1 MHKTFLALVL
11 LAAGAAQAQDKVT
24 FATNWKAQAAHGGFY
39 QAVADGTYR
48 KYGLDVTIQP
58 GGPQVNNRPL
68 LPAGR
73 IDFLMT
79 GNLLHS
85 FDNVKNQV
93 PTVVVAA
100 IFQKDPQA
108 LLAHPGQGYEEF
120 AALKGA
126 PVALIAKDG
135 QFSWWQW
142 LKVTH
147 GFRDEALKP
156 YNYNLGPFLAN
167 KQAIQ
172 QGYSVAEPIYVERQG
187 RFKPV
192 VHLLADHGFSTYSTV
207 IETRAETVRARPD
220 LVQRFVDASI
230 LGWVNYLYGDRR
242 PANALMIRH
251 NTEMTEAEIEA
262 SVALMKSQ
270 GIVDS
275 GEAAARGIGAMSAA
289 RIQDFHAQM
298 VKAGLYQAGE
308 VDERWKEKYQVWIV
322 RNTEMVYALITVCTH
337 LGCIPNWLAAQN
349 KFKCPCHGSGYY
361 RSGINFEGPTPRP
374 LERAAISISPDDG
387 QIFIDKARKFLYEK
401 GQWTDPAAFIRTS

>member
-1 MHKTFLALVL
+1 MKKIQLAATAASLL
-11 LAAGAAQAQDKVT
+11 LAASVLAQDKVT

-39 QAVADGTYR
+39 QALADGTY
-48 KYGLDVTIQP
+48 KKHGLDVTIQP

-85 FDNVKNQV
+85 FDNVKNGV

-100 IFQKDPQA
+100 MFQKDPQA
-108 LLAHPGQGYEEF
+108 LIAHPGQGHEKFEN
-120 AALKGA
+120 LKNA

-167 KQAIQ
+167 PKAIQ
-172 QGYSVAEPIYVERQG
+172 QGYSVAEPIYVQNQG
-187 RFKPV
+187 KFKPV
-192 VHLLADHGFSTYSTV
+192 VHLLADHGFSTYSTL
-207 IETRAETVRARPD
+207 IEARTETVKDKPG

-230 LGWVNYLYGDRR
+230 LGWVNYLHGDRKA
-242 PANALMIRH
+242 ANAMMMKD
-251 NTEMTEAEIEA
+251 NPEMNEAELEA
-262 SVALMKSQ
+262 SVALMKQQ

-275 GEAAARGIGAMSAA
+275 GEAATAGIGAMSAA
-289 RIQDFHAQM
+289 RIKDFHDQM
-298 VKAGLYQAGE
+298 VKAGLYKPGE
-308 VDERWKEKYQVWIV
+308 VD
-322 RNTEMVYALITVCTH
+322 
-337 LGCIPNWLAAQN
+337 LGRVATLQFVN
-349 KFKCPCHGSGYY
+349 
-361 RSGINFEGPTPRP
+361 
-374 LERAAISISPDDG
+374 
-387 QIFIDKARKFLYEK
+387 RKF
-401 GQWTDPAAFIRTS
+401 GQDVKSRLTGK

>member
-1 MHKTFLALVL
+1 MHKTLIAVAL

-48 KYGLDVTIQP
+48 KYGLDVTLQQ
-58 GGPQVNNRPL
+58 GGPSVNNRPL

-85 FDNVKNQV
+85 FDNVKNKV

-100 IFQKDPQA
+100 MFQKDPQA
-108 LLAHPGQGYEEF
+108 LMAHPGQGYEKFE
-120 AALKGA
+120 ALKNA
-126 PVALIAKDG
+126 PVAFVAKDG

-142 LKVTH
+142 LKAVH
-147 GFRDEALKP
+147 GFKDEALKP
-156 YNYNLGPFLAN
+156 YNYNLGPWLAN
-167 KQAIQ
+167 VKSIQ
-172 QGYSVAEPIYVERQG
+172 QGYSVAEPIYAENQG

-207 IETRAETVRARPD
+207 IEARTETVKTRPD

-230 LGWVNYLYGDRR
+230 VGWVNYLYGNRK
-242 PANALMIRH
+242 PANAMMLKD
-251 NTEMTEAEIEA
+251 NPEMTEAEIEA

-275 GEAAARGIGAMSAA
+275 GEAAKSGIGAMSAA
-289 RIQDFHAQM
+289 RIQDFYGQM
-298 VKAGLYQAGE
+298 VKAGLYKPGD
-308 VDERWKEKYQVWIV
+308 VDLAQVATLQFV
-322 RNTEMVYALITVCTH
+322 NKGVGQDVKTK
-337 LGCIPNWLAAQN
+337 LGA
-349 KFKCPCHGSGYY
+349 K
-361 RSGINFEGPTPRP
+361 
-374 LERAAISISPDDG
+374 
-387 QIFIDKARKFLYEK
+387 
-401 GQWTDPAAFIRTS
+401 

>member
-1 MHKTFLALVL
+1 MIHRSSMMLAATLAALV
-11 LAAGAAQAQDKVT
+11 AAPALAQDKVI

-39 QAVADGTYR
+39 QAVADGTYK

-79 GNLLHS
+79 GNLLHN
-85 FDNVKNQV
+85 FDNVKNGV

-100 IFQKDPQA
+100 MFQKDPQA
-108 LLAHPGQGYEEF
+108 LIAHPGQGYEKFE
-120 AALKGA
+120 AMKNA

-147 GFRDEALKP
+147 GFKDEALKP

-167 KQAIQ
+167 PKAIQ
-172 QGYSVAEPIYVERQG
+172 QGYSVAEPIYVENQG
-187 RFKPV
+187 KFKPV

-207 IETRAETVRARPD
+207 IEARTDTVKNKPE

-230 LGWVNYLYGDRR
+230 LGWVNYLYGNRQA
-242 PANALMIRH
+242 ANAMMIKD
-251 NTEMTEAEIEA
+251 NPEMTVAELEA
-262 SVALMKSQ
+262 STALMKQQ

-275 GEAAARGIGAMSAA
+275 GESLAGGIGAMSEG
-289 RIQDFHAQM
+289 RIRDFYAQM
-298 VKAGLYQAGE
+298 VKAGLYKPGE
-308 VDERWKEKYQVWIV
+308 VDLSKVASFQFVNKKVGLDLK
-322 RNTEMVYALITVCTH
+322 AK
-337 LGCIPNWLAAQN
+337 LGG
-349 KFKCPCHGSGYY
+349 K
-361 RSGINFEGPTPRP
+361 
-374 LERAAISISPDDG
+374 
-387 QIFIDKARKFLYEK
+387 
-401 GQWTDPAAFIRTS
+401 

>member
-1 MHKTFLALVL
+1 MKNTIRLAALALT
-11 LAAGAAQAQDKVT
+11 LAAGTALAQDKVT

-48 KYGLDVTIQP
+48 KFGLDVTLLQ

-85 FDNVKNQV
+85 FDNVKNGV

-100 IFQKDPQA
+100 MFQKDPQA
-108 LLAHPGQGYEEF
+108 LIAHPGQGYESFEK
-120 AALKGA
+120 LKTA
-126 PVALIAKDG
+126 PLALIAKDG

-147 GFRDEALKP
+147 GFKDEVLKP

-167 KQAIQ
+167 PKAIQ
-172 QGYSVAEPIYVERQG
+172 QGYSVAEPIYVENQG
-187 RFKPV
+187 KFKPV

-207 IETRAETVRARPD
+207 IEARTDTVKDKPQ

-230 LGWVNYLYGDRR
+230 LGWVNYLYGDRKA
-242 PANALMIRH
+242 ANAMMIKE
-251 NTEMTEAEIEA
+251 NPEMTEAEIEA
-262 SVALMKSQ
+262 SVALMKQQ

-275 GEAAARGIGAMSAA
+275 GEALRNGVGAMSTE
-289 RIQDFHAQM
+289 RIQDFYAQM
-298 VKAGLYQAGE
+298 VKAGLYKAGE
-308 VDERWKEKYQVWIV
+308 VDLSKVATLQFVNKK
-322 RNTEMVYALITVCTH
+322 
-337 LGCIPNWLAAQN
+337 LGM
-349 KFKCPCHGSGYY
+349 
-361 RSGINFEGPTPRP
+361 
-374 LERAAISISPDDG
+374 DV
-387 QIFIDKARKFLYEK
+387 KAKLGGR
-401 GQWTDPAAFIRTS
+401 